1 MESSKSSYITD
12 TDADTCRDLI
22 LLAVSSRAIISNCSS
37 DYVTSIFRTLFDLI
51 VLWWCLFKWD
61 TKVLPEPISTQCIMT
76 DGDRFHF
83 SCFQLN
89 TLNFETSDGVKNLV
103 WFDEEERPLF
113 NRVVPKRAMLRNTRY
128 LDYDADVFRQI
139 VAFYVNGLRLSDSNR
154 VEMST
159 VRQA

>member
-1 MESSKSSYITD
+1 
-12 TDADTCRDLI
+12 
-22 LLAVSSRAIISNCSS
+22 
-37 DYVTSIFRTLFDLI
+37 
-51 VLWWCLFKWD
+51 
-61 TKVLPEPISTQCIMT
+61 MT